1 MIHVVSGAP
10 VDDVTVAGTRY
21 HGNDRRQRVRDGGN
35 RRRTSPARQRRQ
47 LSANKLERRLQTVT
61 NKIQIRRVSRRHCTL

>member
-1 MIHVVSGAP
+1 MSTLLSRTT
-10 VDDVTVAGTRY
+10 VDDVTVAGTGH

-47 LSANKLERRLQTVT
+47 LSANKLIEGFKQ
-61 NKIQIRRVSRRHCTL
+61 